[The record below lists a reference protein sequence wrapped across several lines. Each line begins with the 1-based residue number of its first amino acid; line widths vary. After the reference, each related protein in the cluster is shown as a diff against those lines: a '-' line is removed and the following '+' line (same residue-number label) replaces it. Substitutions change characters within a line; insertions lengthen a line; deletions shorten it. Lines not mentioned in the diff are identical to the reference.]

1 MHEYDVALK
10 VLLQASTDLLLR
22 QLTGVSVARWLNV
35 EIPEVSSSRAD
46 LLGAAA
52 DGTLV
57 HIELQSTNDPDMA
70 LRMAE
75 YSLRIYR
82 RFKKFPKQ
90 IVLYVGEA
98 KLRMNARLTGPD
110 SAFQYTLIDARELD
124 GAQLLAS
131 ERIEDN
137 LIAILTKLE
146 DRTVAIRNILER
158 IAGLEKSARRDAL
171 AQFLIISGMRTLE
184 ETIKEEALKMP
195 ILNDIMDH
203 KVLGPAILQGRR
215 EGRQEGLQEGLQEG
229 RHAILRRILE
239 KRFGQIPEWVEKR
252 LTGLPAADLDEV
264 GVRILDASTFED
276 LFPQKQ

>member
-10 VLLQASTDLLLR
+10 VLLQASTNSLLR
-22 QLTGVSVARWLNV
+22 QLTRLSVERWLNV
-35 EIPEVSSSRAD
+35 EMPQVLSSRVD
-46 LLGAAA
+46 LLGVTSDDA
-52 DGTLV
+52 LL
-57 HIELQSTNDPDMA
+57 HIELQSTNDSDMA

-82 RFKKFPKQ
+82 QFKKFPKQ
-90 IVLYVGEA
+90 IVLYVGEP
-98 KLRMNARLTGPD
+98 KLRMNSRLTGPD
-110 SAFQYTLIDARELD
+110 SAFQYTLIDARDLD

-146 DRTVAIRNILER
+146 DRTVAIRSILER

-215 EGRQEGLQEGLQEG
+215 EGRQEGLQEG
-229 RHAILRRILE
+229 RHAMLRRILE

-264 GVRILDASTFED
+264 GVRILDAAGFED

>member
-1 MHEYDVALK
+1 
-10 VLLQASTDLLLR
+10 
-22 QLTGVSVARWLNV
+22 
-35 EIPEVSSSRAD
+35 
-46 LLGAAA
+46 
-52 DGTLV
+52 
-57 HIELQSTNDPDMA
+57 
-70 LRMAE
+70 MAE

-82 RFKKFPKQ
+82 QFKKFPKQ
-90 IVLYVGEA
+90 IVLYVGEP
-98 KLRMNARLTGPD
+98 KLHMNSRLTGPD

-124 GAQLLAS
+124 GAPLLAS

-146 DRTVAIRNILER
+146 DRTGAIRNILER
-158 IAGLEKSARRDAL
+158 IASLEKPARRDAL
-171 AQFLIISGMRTLE
+171 TQFLIISGMRTLE

-215 EGRQEGLQEGLQEG
+215 EGRQEGLQEGRQEG
-229 RHAILRRILE
+229 KQEVLRRILE